1 MPWNNVVLAEAETD
15 IVLKAIPSLTF
26 APNHKTTLFPYEDL
40 VVVVANVIVITGD
53 CNELYVLDFMYTGLA
68 FINFGTPHCVCVEL
82 WRLDELEII

>member
-1 MPWNNVVLAEAETD
+1 MPWNNVILAEAETD

-40 VVVVANVIVITGD
+40 VVIVANVIVITGD

-68 FINFGTPHCVCVEL
+68 VINLYASLCV
-82 WRLDELEII
+82 RLDELKII